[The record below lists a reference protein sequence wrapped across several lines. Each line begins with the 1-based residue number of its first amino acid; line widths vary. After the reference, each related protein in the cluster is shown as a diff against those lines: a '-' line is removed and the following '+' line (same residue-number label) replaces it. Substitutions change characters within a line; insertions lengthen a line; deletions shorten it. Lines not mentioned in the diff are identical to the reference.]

1 MEEKITIIE
10 GPPPT
15 FEVVEESW
23 ALGLNE
29 SPYLADIATT
39 RLRTF
44 NGPALVE
51 RCHRAWRK
59 QQSIHLEYREID
71 GLEQRAPIVAARYVE
86 TEEGDM
92 LILWVRIANE
102 EAEIELDYE
111 DDDEDDDIGDD
122 DITNDGAG
130 DEDPGVDFPF

>member
-1 MEEKITIIE
+1 MEDKITIIE

-15 FEVVEESW
+15 FEEVDESW

-29 SPYLADIATT
+29 SPYLADIAVT

-51 RCHRAWRK
+51 RCYRAWRQ
-59 QQSIHLEYREID
+59 QQSIHLEYRESD

-86 TEEGDM
+86 TEDGDM

-102 EAEIELDYE
+102 DAEIELDYE
-111 DDDEDDDIGDD
+111 DDSDDEEGLDSDYPLGPSDWSL
-122 DITNDGAG
+122 
-130 DEDPGVDFPF
+130 

>member
-1 MEEKITIIE
+1 MEDKITIIE

-15 FEVVEESW
+15 FEEVEESW

-29 SPYLADIATT
+29 SPYLADIAVT

-51 RCHRAWRK
+51 RCHRAWRN
-59 QQSIHLEYREID
+59 QQSIHLEYRESD

-86 TEEGDM
+86 TDDGDM
-92 LILWVRIANE
+92 LILWVRITNE
-102 EAEIELDYE
+102 DAEIELDYE
-111 DDDEDDDIGDD
+111 DDNDEE
-122 DITNDGAG
+122 
-130 DEDPGVDFPF
+130 DELDSDYPLGPSDWSL